1 MTRLDSK
8 FDEIDRMFE
17 ELQKANDVSVD
28 NIRSSLTDDEGLLSM
43 RDKIDTQRKVMI
55 VSRPSLPKIPS
66 SLKTRL
72 DIYLYC
78 LKNVDYGKDN
88 NRSYVDGHIEA
99 LNRYLEQ
106 AKLNPNNLEVVLAT
120 VNDELKW
127 KGKTSK
133 VDLKDKGYTDGLSYV
148 MQALKKSK
156 DVIAKEINSILQR
169 ELNNE

>member
-1 MTRLDSK
+1 MTKLDSK

-17 ELQKANDVSVD
+17 ELQKTNDVSVD
-28 NIRSSLTDDEGLLSM
+28 NIRSNLTDNEGLLSM
-43 RDKIDTQRKVMI
+43 RDKIDPQRKVMV

-66 SLKTRL
+66 SLKSRL
-72 DIYLYC
+72 DIFLYC

-120 VNDELKW
+120 VNDELRW

-133 VDLKDKGYTDGLSYV
+133 IDLREKGYTDGLTYV
-148 MQALKKSK
+148 GQALKKSK
-156 DVIAKEINSILQR
+156 DVIAKDIDNILRR